1 MKNKNLLI
9 YFEHICLNKNNFKWC
24 STLLLLCLLLSSA
37 NTWGYSQTELVNPNQ
52 KSVSVKAST
61 KDKITGKIVDAKGEP
76 VVGATVKEKGTSNGT
91 ITDIEGKF
99 SIAVKTNS
107 LLEISYIGYK
117 TLTTKAV
124 AGKSLTLTLTEDA
137 EMLDEVVVVGY
148 GIQKR
153 RDVTGSVTS
162 IRTEQLKDVP
172 QTNISQALQGKI
184 PGLKITNTSSSAN
197 GAGAQIQIRGQNSIS
212 ANSGP
217 LIILDGMPYSDPLSE
232 LNPNDIESIEVL
244 KDASSAAIYGA
255 RAASGVLLITTKRGE
270 VGKVQVGYDGYYG
283 LDKMY
288 MPFDLMNAQQFY
300 DLKKERYG
308 LQHFYPSQIENY
320 EKGIDTDW
328 LDLAMQLGQRHQH
341 NISVSGGSEATRYY
355 FAGSLGKVKGIAIND
370 NFDRYTFRIN
380 LDSKINSWLRIG
392 TNTQLGYYR
401 AKGEKANIQE
411 TLKMNPLA
419 TPYNEDGSIN
429 FYPISEVTNVT
440 NPLDYLNFQKEVVTR
455 SVITNNYIEITP
467 SFIKGLTYKLNA
479 AYNFRNSIT
488 EGYRGRNTL
497 AGIKVN
503 GRGSNSNTYKEG
515 WLVENIINYKRSFG
529 LNNFDLTALYGAERT
544 TNKNHSIDGT
554 GFPSDLLTYYQ
565 QKLATAWSPSD
576 SYSQVSS
583 ISQMFR
589 LNYNYNSKYLFTFTL
604 RRDGF
609 SAFGSDSKFGLFPSF
624 ALGWNMDQ
632 EKFIKKIQW
641 LDQLKLRFS
650 YGHNGNQAIGAYSS
664 LAGMANRNY
673 LDDEKNTLI
682 GYYPSKL
689 ADPTLS
695 WETTKSFNI
704 GFDFSI
710 FKGRL
715 IGTFDTFFSRTS
727 DLLLNKVIPQIN
739 GASSIRQNIGKTK
752 NRGVEFSLSS
762 VNIKNRDFSWITDL
776 NISHSKNKIVD
787 VGLYD
792 SNGNPMDNLGN
803 SWFIGKPIN
812 VWYGYVFDG
821 IWQETDDIQNSHM
834 PTAKPGDV
842 KVKDVDGNGT
852 LTPEDRQIVG
862 YKDPKWFGGL
872 TNTFKYKNLSLSFLI
887 TTVQGITRK
896 TEFLNS
902 YFDGQSN
909 TRYREWWTSDNPINT
924 YPANRSDSNPY
935 GIQFYGDVNDASYWR
950 LNDITLSYKLPQ
962 NLVQKVGMRN
972 LELYFNAKNTVTI
985 TSFVGLDPELSA
997 DYGVPATR
1005 AYIFGLRF
1013 NL

>member
-1 MKNKNLLI
+1 MKNKKLLI
-9 YFEHICLNKNNFKWC
+9 DFEHISLKKYIFKWRF
-24 STLLLLCLLLSSA
+24 TLLFLCLLLFA
-37 NTWGYSQTELVNPNQ
+37 NTWGYSQTGLANLNL
-52 KSVSVKAST
+52 KNASVKEST
-61 KDKITGKIVDAKGEP
+61 KDKITGKVIDTKGEP
-76 VVGATVKEKGTSNGT
+76 VVGATVMEKGTSNGT

-117 TLTTKAV
+117 TLTAKAV
-124 AGKSLTLTLTEDA
+124 VGKSLTLTLTEDT

-153 RDVTGSVTS
+153 RDVTGAVTS
-162 IRTEQLKDVP
+162 IRTEQLKDMP

-197 GAGAQIQIRGQNSIS
+197 GAGAEIQIRGQNSIS

-255 RAASGVLLITTKRGE
+255 RAASGVLLVTTKRGE
-270 VGKVQVGYDGYYG
+270 MGKVQVGYDGYYG

-288 MPFDLMNAQQFY
+288 MPFDLMNAQEFY
-300 DLKKERYG
+300 DLKKERFG
-308 LQHFYPSQIENY
+308 LQDFYPSQIENY

-328 LDLAMQLGQRHQH
+328 FDLASQLGQRHQH
-341 NISVSGGSEATRYY
+341 NISVSGGTEATRYY
-355 FAGSLGKVKGIAIND
+355 FAGSLGKVKGVAKND

-401 AKGEKANIQE
+401 ANGEKANIQA

-419 TPYNEDGSIN
+419 IPFNEDGSIN
-429 FYPISEVTNVT
+429 FYPISEVTNVV
-440 NPLDYLNFQKEVVTR
+440 NPLEYLLYQKEVVTR

-479 AYNFRNSIT
+479 AYNFRNSLT

-497 AGIKVN
+497 AGSKDN
-503 GRGSNSNTYKEG
+503 GRASNSNTYKEG
-515 WLVENIINYKRSFG
+515 WIVENIINYKHSFG

-565 QKLATAWSPSD
+565 QKLGTAWSPSD

-609 SAFGSDSKFGLFPSF
+609 SAFGADSKFGLFPSF

-664 LAGMANRNY
+664 LAGMANQNY
-673 LDDEKNTLI
+673 LSDDKKTLI

-695 WETTKSFNI
+695 WETTKSFNV

-727 DLLLNKVIPQIN
+727 DLLLNKVIPEIN
-739 GASSIRQNIGKTK
+739 GANNIRQNIGKTK

-762 VNIKNRDFSWITDL
+762 VNIKNRNFSWMTDL
-776 NISHSKNKIVD
+776 NISHSRNKIVD
-787 VGLYD
+787 VGLYE
-792 SNGNPMDNLGN
+792 SNGKPMDNLGN

-812 VWYGYVFDG
+812 VWYAYVFDG

-834 PTAKPGDV
+834 PTAKPGDA
-842 KVKDVDGNGT
+842 KVKDVDGNGSI
-852 LTPEDRQIVG
+852 TPEDRQIVG

-887 TTVQGITRK
+887 TTVQGVTRK
-896 TEFLNS
+896 TDYLNT
-902 YFDGQSN
+902 FFGGQDN
-909 TRYREWWTSDNPINT
+909 TIRKEWWTSDNPINT
-924 YPANRSDSNPY
+924 YPANRIDSNPY
-935 GIQFYGDVNDASYWR
+935 AIQFYGDVNDASYWR

-962 NLVQKVGMRN
+962 NLIQKVGMRN

-985 TSFVGLDPELSA
+985 TDFIGLDPEISE
-997 DYGVPATR
+997 DYGVPSTR

>member
-1 MKNKNLLI
+1 M
-9 YFEHICLNKNNFKWC
+9 
-24 STLLLLCLLLSSA
+24 
-37 NTWGYSQTELVNPNQ
+37 
-52 KSVSVKAST
+52 
-61 KDKITGKIVDAKGEP
+61 
-76 VVGATVKEKGTSNGT
+76 
-91 ITDIEGKF
+91 
-99 SIAVKTNS
+99 
-107 LLEISYIGYK
+107 
-117 TLTTKAV
+117 
-124 AGKSLTLTLTEDA
+124 
-137 EMLDEVVVVGY
+137 
-148 GIQKR
+148 
-153 RDVTGSVTS
+153 
-162 IRTEQLKDVP
+162 
-172 QTNISQALQGKI
+172 
-184 PGLKITNTSSSAN
+184 
-197 GAGAQIQIRGQNSIS
+197 
-212 ANSGP
+212 
-217 LIILDGMPYSDPLSE
+217 
-232 LNPNDIESIEVL
+232 
-244 KDASSAAIYGA
+244 
-255 RAASGVLLITTKRGE
+255 
-270 VGKVQVGYDGYYG
+270 QVGYDGYFG
-283 LDKMY
+283 MDKMY

-429 FYPISEVTNVT
+429 FHPISEVTNVT

-467 SFIKGLTYKLNA
+467 SFIKGLAYKLNA

-515 WLVENIINYKRSFG
+515 WLIENIINYKRSFG

-624 ALGWNMDQ
+624 AFGWNMDQ

-664 LAGMANRNY
+664 LAGMANQNY

-739 GASSIRQNIGKTK
+739 GANSIRQNIGKTK

-762 VNIKNRDFSWITDL
+762 DNIKNRNFSWTTDL

-787 VGLYD
+787 VGLYE

-896 TEFLNS
+896 TDFLNT

-909 TRYREWWTSDNPINT
+909 TRYREWWTNDNPINT

-935 GIQFYGDVNDASYWR
+935 GIMFYGDVNDASYWR

-997 DYGVPATR
+997 DYGIPATR

>member
-37 NTWGYSQTELVNPNQ
+37 NIWGYSQTELVNPNQ
-52 KSVSVKAST
+52 TSVSVKAST

-107 LLEISYIGYK
+107 LLDVSYIGYK
-117 TLTTKAV
+117 TLTAKAV
-124 AGKSLTLTLTEDA
+124 AGKSLTLTLTEDT

-162 IRTEQLKDVP
+162 IRAEQLKDVP

-232 LNPNDIESIEVL
+232 LNPNDIESIEVF

-270 VGKVQVGYDGYYG
+270 VGKAQVGYDGYYG

-300 DLKKERYG
+300 NLKKERYG

-467 SFIKGLTYKLNA
+467 SLIKGLTYKLNA

-515 WLVENIINYKRSFG
+515 WLLENIINYKRSFG

-739 GASSIRQNIGKTK
+739 GANSIRQNIGKTK

-762 VNIKNRDFSWITDL
+762 VNIKNRNFSWTTDL

-896 TEFLNS
+896 TEFLNT

-935 GIQFYGDVNDASYWR
+935 GIMFYGDVNDASYWR

>member
-1 MKNKNLLI
+1 M
-9 YFEHICLNKNNFKWC
+9 
-24 STLLLLCLLLSSA
+24 
-37 NTWGYSQTELVNPNQ
+37 
-52 KSVSVKAST
+52 
-61 KDKITGKIVDAKGEP
+61 
-76 VVGATVKEKGTSNGT
+76 
-91 ITDIEGKF
+91 
-99 SIAVKTNS
+99 
-107 LLEISYIGYK
+107 
-117 TLTTKAV
+117 
-124 AGKSLTLTLTEDA
+124 
-137 EMLDEVVVVGY
+137 
-148 GIQKR
+148 
-153 RDVTGSVTS
+153 
-162 IRTEQLKDVP
+162 
-172 QTNISQALQGKI
+172 
-184 PGLKITNTSSSAN
+184 
-197 GAGAQIQIRGQNSIS
+197 
-212 ANSGP
+212 
-217 LIILDGMPYSDPLSE
+217 
-232 LNPNDIESIEVL
+232 
-244 KDASSAAIYGA
+244 
-255 RAASGVLLITTKRGE
+255 
-270 VGKVQVGYDGYYG
+270 
-283 LDKMY
+283 
-288 MPFDLMNAQQFY
+288 
-300 DLKKERYG
+300 
-308 LQHFYPSQIENY
+308 
-320 EKGIDTDW
+320 
-328 LDLAMQLGQRHQH
+328 
-341 NISVSGGSEATRYY
+341 
-355 FAGSLGKVKGIAIND
+355 
-370 NFDRYTFRIN
+370 
-380 LDSKINSWLRIG
+380 
-392 TNTQLGYYR
+392 
-401 AKGEKANIQE
+401 
-411 TLKMNPLA
+411 
-419 TPYNEDGSIN
+419 
-429 FYPISEVTNVT
+429 
-440 NPLDYLNFQKEVVTR
+440 
-455 SVITNNYIEITP
+455 
-467 SFIKGLTYKLNA
+467 
-479 AYNFRNSIT
+479 
-488 EGYRGRNTL
+488 
-497 AGIKVN
+497 
-503 GRGSNSNTYKEG
+503 
-515 WLVENIINYKRSFG
+515 
-529 LNNFDLTALYGAERT
+529 
-544 TNKNHSIDGT
+544 
-554 GFPSDLLTYYQ
+554 
-565 QKLATAWSPSD
+565 
-576 SYSQVSS
+576 
-583 ISQMFR
+583 
-589 LNYNYNSKYLFTFTL
+589 
-604 RRDGF
+604 
-609 SAFGSDSKFGLFPSF
+609 
-624 ALGWNMDQ
+624 
-632 EKFIKKIQW
+632 
-641 LDQLKLRFS
+641 
-650 YGHNGNQAIGAYSS
+650 
-664 LAGMANRNY
+664 
-673 LDDEKNTLI
+673 
-682 GYYPSKL
+682 
-689 ADPTLS
+689 S

-762 VNIKNRDFSWITDL
+762 VNIKNRDFSWTTDL

-962 NLVQKVGMRN
+962 NLAQKVGMRN

>member
-37 NTWGYSQTELVNPNQ
+37 NTWGYSQTELVHPNQ

-124 AGKSLTLTLTEDA
+124 VGKSLTLTLTEDA

-341 NISVSGGSEATRYY
+341 NVSVSGGAEATRYY

-762 VNIKNRDFSWITDL
+762 VNIKNRDFSWTTDL

-962 NLVQKVGMRN
+962 NLAQKVGMRN